1 MFRKLLYIGLISSTV
16 TLFFVISGIKFILS
30 GVDIF
35 ESEKKSQI
43 QDFVITDTTKVQF
56 LIYDTVQVKIKKTIP
71 EIIILDTNST
81 TKIIT
86 DSIK

>member
-1 MFRKLLYIGLISSTV
+1 MISSTV

>member
-1 MFRKLLYIGLISSTV
+1 MFKKLLYIGLISLTV

-30 GVDIF
+30 GVDMF
-35 ESEKKSQI
+35 ESEKESQI

-56 LIYDTVQVKIKKTIP
+56 LRYDTVQVKIKKTTP
-71 EIIILDTNST
+71 EVKILDTNST
-81 TKIIT
+81 TKIII